1 MESGKKMKRS
11 AVVINNLFLAF
22 GICCVLFYLA
32 CGLAVRFGQSLLFLW
47 PILGLVCIG
56 RWLLWKRAW
65 KQGKAHPFPDWM
77 LRAIRV
83 IVLLW
88 VVLFLFVEYFIVSS
102 AVKKPE
108 DGLDAIIVLGA
119 RVNEDGPSGSLRERI
134 DAAADYLRRNPDAV
148 AVASGGQGDDEP
160 MSEAQCIY
168 EQLVARGIAPERI
181 LLEDRSTST
190 KENLTWSLEA
200 LDGRAARIGLV
211 TNDFH
216 IFRAVCIGRACCGV
230 ELSPIPA
237 RSTWS
242 GFVHYAMREFFALCL
257 QYTKG
262 ELAFA

>member
-1 MESGKKMKRS
+1 MGNEALGTSLNLKFSRRHDMEFIHLFRYPSSRH
-11 AVVINNLFLAF
+11 ATDEHVIDHSYNLCFL
-22 GICCVLFYLA
+22 
-32 CGLAVRFGQSLLFLW
+32 
-47 PILGLVCIG
+47 
-56 RWLLWKRAW
+56 
-65 KQGKAHPFPDWM
+65 
-77 LRAIRV
+77 
-83 IVLLW
+83 
-88 VVLFLFVEYFIVSS
+88 
-102 AVKKPE
+102 
-108 DGLDAIIVLGA
+108 
-119 RVNEDGPSGSLRERI
+119 
-134 DAAADYLRRNPDAV
+134 
-148 AVASGGQGDDEP
+148 
-160 MSEAQCIY
+160 CIY